1 MPGASLQLLV
11 QNEACGARGRRAPGC
26 RRAPQA
32 PVVGGAKPLSRC
44 AVTMRPSA
52 PARLLRSRAA
62 GEGRACQG

>member
-1 MPGASLQLLV
+1 MPNAALELLV
-11 QNEACGARGRRAPGC
+11 QIEACGARGRRAPGC

-52 PARLLRSRAA
+52 PVPLARIAR
-62 GEGRACQG
+62 GR